1 MTRRTAENAPAHTIV
16 GVVDKPGLRCRNEI
30 AITERGGRKDIPK
43 ADWGGLVRAVADFQ
57 AYVVSRVPDEK
68 HHPSQ
73 LGAHMIIKGTGTP
86 NSHPRISTRLR
97 PVRRQSYWDKERLK
111 IRESLA
117 RQVYD
122 VMPLAVGAASGDWQL
137 SVV

>member
-16 GVVDKPGLRCRNEI
+16 EVVDKPGLRCRNEI

-68 HHPSQ
+68 HHPLPTWRPYDHKGNRHTEQPSQ
-73 LGAHMIIKGTGTP
+73 NKHALG
-86 NSHPRISTRLR
+86 
-97 PVRRQSYWDKERLK
+97 
-111 IRESLA
+111 
-117 RQVYD
+117 
-122 VMPLAVGAASGDWQL
+122 L
-137 SVV
+137 SVVRVIGTRSGLK